1 MVSAFVDAPG
11 MNNIEAKAG
20 RKEWIG
26 LAVLVLPCLLISMD
40 MSVLLFALPFLSA
53 DLAPSATQ
61 QLWIMDMY
69 GFVLAGMLVTM
80 GALGDRIGR
89 RKLLMFGAAA
99 FGLASVCAAYSSS
112 AEMLI
117 LTRAVLGL
125 AGATLMPSTLALVRN
140 MFHDAGQRKTAVAV
154 WTGGMTGGVTV
165 GPIVGGFLLDHFW
178 WGSVF
183 LINLPAM
190 VLLLILGPML
200 LPEYRDPK
208 PGRFDLLSAGLS
220 LATVLP
226 IIYGIKQLAV
236 DGFAVLPVVAIVAGL
251 AMAFAF
257 VRRQQT
263 LPDPLIDL
271 RLFRYRTFSAAVS
284 VNMVTSFALLG
295 FSLYTMQYLQVVQ
308 GMSPFT
314 ASLWSLS
321 VMPAIMAAMAAAGIA
336 AKTVRPAYIIGTGLL
351 ISAAGLTVMTQA
363 HVHQSLIVVM
373 VGAGLLAA
381 GMLVATTLTADMI
394 LTAAPPE
401 RAGSAS
407 AVSETGS
414 ELGGA
419 LGFALLGSVGTAVYH
434 HQMAGVAPAGISP
447 QARQAA
453 QDTLGSAS
461 SVAAQLPRQA
471 GAVLLDTARE
481 AFTQGMNLT
490 GLTGAIV
497 LLVTAVAA
505 TVYLRQIPVT
515 APAPATA
522 PAGAPAG
529 EEATGDTARTV
540 TA

>member
-1 MVSAFVDAPG
+1 
-11 MNNIEAKAG
+11 MNNTEAKAG

-53 DLAPSATQ
+53 DLSPSGTQ
-61 QLWIMDMY
+61 MLWIMDMY

-89 RKLLMFGAAA
+89 RKLLMFGAGA

-117 LTRAVLGL
+117 LTRAILGL
-125 AGATLMPSTLALVRN
+125 AGATLMPSTLALIRN
-140 MFHDAGQRKTAVAV
+140 MFHDGGQRKTAIAV
-154 WTGGMTGGVTV
+154 WTGAMTGGVTV

-190 VLLLILGPML
+190 GLLLVLGPIL

-220 LATVLP
+220 LGMVLP

-236 DGFAVLPVVAIVAGL
+236 DGFAVLSVVAIVAGL
-251 AMAFAF
+251 AMGVVF

-271 RLFRYRTFSAAVS
+271 RLFRHRTFSTAVS

-295 FSLYTMQYLQVVQ
+295 FSLYTLQYLQVVQ

-321 VMPAIMAAMAAAGIA
+321 VMPAITVAMTVAGIA
-336 AKTVRPAYIIGTGLL
+336 AKKVRPAYVIGTGLL
-351 ISAAGLTVMTQA
+351 ISAAGLTVMTQT
-363 HVHQSLIVVM
+363 HVHQSLVVVL
-373 VGAGLLAA
+373 VGSGLLAA

-401 RAGSAS
+401 RAGAAS

-447 QARQAA
+447 QAQHAA
-453 QDTLGSAS
+453 QDTLGSAAA
-461 SVAAQLPRQA
+461 VAAQLPGQA
-471 GAVLLDTARE
+471 GSALLETARE

-490 GLTGAIV
+490 GLTGAVV

-505 TVYLRQIPVT
+505 TVYLRQIPVAT
-515 APAPATA
+515 PANAPATGSA
-522 PAGAPAG
+522 DAQADAQADADP
-529 EEATGDTARTV
+529 TGDTGRAV